1 MYNWWLML
9 SKKPDPSLKVEDSIA
24 TLDPRIDSWGLGV
37 NYEKRISNIQDT
49 VG

>member
-1 MYNWWLML
+1 ML
-9 SKKPDPSLKVEDSIA
+9 SENPNKSLKVEDSIA
-24 TLDPRIDSWGLGV
+24 TFDPRIDSWGLGV

>member
-1 MYNWWLML
+1 ML
-9 SKKPDPSLKVEDSIA
+9 SKKPDPSLKVEESIA
-24 TLDPRIDSWGLGV
+24 IFDPRIDSWELGV